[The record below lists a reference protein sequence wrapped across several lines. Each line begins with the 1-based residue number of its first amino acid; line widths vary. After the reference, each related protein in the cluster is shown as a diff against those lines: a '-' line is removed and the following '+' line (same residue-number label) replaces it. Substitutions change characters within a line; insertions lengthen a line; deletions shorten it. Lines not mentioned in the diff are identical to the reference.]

1 MPENSAEEGVMLE
14 ERLKEVTKR
23 ILEFS
28 SLVEMMLASS
38 LSGLQKRDVEK
49 LMAVVK
55 EDEKKA
61 NQWEVEID
69 EAVTAL
75 IAQFEPKARELRT
88 ALMLLKMNNDLE
100 RMADHAVNIA
110 ESSLFLIEY
119 PPVKPLLD
127 IPRLAEIS
135 IGMLRDSM
143 LAFIN
148 QDIDRAARVCER
160 DRIVDDLR
168 DQIWRELITFMT
180 ADPTTIER
188 AFHLLRIA
196 ANLERIA
203 DLSTNIC
210 EDVIFMVKGLVI
222 KHHQW
227 EQKPENS
234 HQPG

>member
-1 MPENSAEEGVMLE
+1 MLE

-100 RMADHAVNIA
+100 RMADHAVNI
-110 ESSLFLIEY
+110 
-119 PPVKPLLD
+119 
-127 IPRLAEIS
+127 
-135 IGMLRDSM
+135 
-143 LAFIN
+143 
-148 QDIDRAARVCER
+148 
-160 DRIVDDLR
+160 
-168 DQIWRELITFMT
+168 
-180 ADPTTIER
+180 
-188 AFHLLRIA
+188 
-196 ANLERIA
+196 
-203 DLSTNIC
+203 
-210 EDVIFMVKGLVI
+210 
-222 KHHQW
+222 
-227 EQKPENS
+227 
-234 HQPG
+234 